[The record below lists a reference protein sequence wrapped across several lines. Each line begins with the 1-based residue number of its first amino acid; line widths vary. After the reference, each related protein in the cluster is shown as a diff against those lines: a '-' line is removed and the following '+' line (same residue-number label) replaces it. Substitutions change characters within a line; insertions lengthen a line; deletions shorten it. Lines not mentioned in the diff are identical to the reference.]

1 MNSGLTSTQITELVT
16 TYRDRCLWF
25 LRHDYV
31 PESSLEI
38 RRTLDL
44 RRLAAPR
51 VSRDPSHTLPS
62 ARDSAGRGERS
73 AGVPPVPLGRFAE
86 RDEVLLL
93 R

>member
-44 RRLAAPR
+44 IERYGDMESYRRVEAIRRWP
-51 VSRDPSHTLPS
+51 
-62 ARDSAGRGERS
+62 E
-73 AGVPPVPLGRFAE
+73 
-86 RDEVLLL
+86 L
-93 R
+93 RCRRAS